1 MQNLKLIELELKELE
16 KEKEESTINEEKN
29 IHIPYQNLVEE
40 ITNFN
45 DLATEMT
52 INTIK
57 QKALDWRKREIELKA
72 KIDSLRTQSFNIF
85 GVYNVW
91 LIQEVLNIEPHW
103 WNRFTNARE
112 QWKQL
117 TSKINNITK
126 EEFIVRNLCSN
137 SISDVEQTEL
147 RRKQLRKQFK
157 NISFGHFSREKYYS
171 LFQDWNTI
179 INKLQNECD
188 QLSQEKMEMIL
199 FLIKTVGNANNNIS
213 NNKVLEIIKEVF
225 PLSKTEISLEN
236 NKAEEIQVSDEEN
249 LKKQLAEE
257 NQKCKEIMETK
268 KDEIIKKTSSLK
280 KVNKELNTSIDIWSQ
295 RLKKLKKQFNDY
307 ENKHG
312 MSLKLKE
319 INIRIITLEA
329 KLLALLEKNQ
339 FKIKWYRE
347 LPSKFEVGE
356 YVINEN
362 DLENAKKIGIPMLY
376 EKDLKQL
383 LEKYKITI
391 KNKKYKIDND
401 NGSIVVAG
409 VKKFELK
416 LGNYGG
422 SFEIPTLLQIPSF
435 SQNGNSSILVSG
447 NNTVNGNQSGSLSE
461 SGDVTDGSSSFS
473 NYSRSLSES
482 GGTTDSE
489 HDNDDK
495 ETLSIFTSS
504 ETCNNGMLDQTM
516 LETKNNV
523 GSSL

>member
-199 FLIKTVGNANNNIS
+199 F
-213 NNKVLEIIKEVF
+213 F
-225 PLSKTEISLEN
+225 
-236 NKAEEIQVSDEEN
+236 
-249 LKKQLAEE
+249 
-257 NQKCKEIMETK
+257 
-268 KDEIIKKTSSLK
+268 
-280 KVNKELNTSIDIWSQ
+280 
-295 RLKKLKKQFNDY
+295 
-307 ENKHG
+307 
-312 MSLKLKE
+312 
-319 INIRIITLEA
+319 
-329 KLLALLEKNQ
+329 
-339 FKIKWYRE
+339 
-347 LPSKFEVGE
+347 
-356 YVINEN
+356 
-362 DLENAKKIGIPMLY
+362 
-376 EKDLKQL
+376 
-383 LEKYKITI
+383 
-391 KNKKYKIDND
+391 
-401 NGSIVVAG
+401 
-409 VKKFELK
+409 
-416 LGNYGG
+416 
-422 SFEIPTLLQIPSF
+422 
-435 SQNGNSSILVSG
+435 
-447 NNTVNGNQSGSLSE
+447 
-461 SGDVTDGSSSFS
+461 
-473 NYSRSLSES
+473 
-482 GGTTDSE
+482 
-489 HDNDDK
+489 
-495 ETLSIFTSS
+495 
-504 ETCNNGMLDQTM
+504 
-516 LETKNNV
+516 
-523 GSSL
+523 